1 MHNHINNG
9 FRPFEVISPATTAN
23 LGPGFDCLGMA
34 LDLWNRLEVI
44 PVPAQPPST
53 GVGAGLVPART
64 GGDLVHITGE
74 GTGVLATDATNLT
87 FRSMLFLFDE
97 AGLEMPSL
105 RLRCHNVI
113 PLSRGMGSSAAA
125 IAGGLVA
132 ANHLCGNPYS
142 ANELLEMAATIEGHP
157 DNVAAAVLGGLQ
169 LVVSDTSAHPGDPS
183 PSTDVGAGLVPAHP
197 GDPSPSTDVGAG
209 LVPAHPGD
217 PSPSADVGAGLVP
230 AHPGSEPV
238 PQTQLYTAPIPVP
251 EEIQAVLFI
260 PDTRIA
266 TADARAVLPGQV
278 TMADAVFN
286 MGRVALLVAGMA
298 LDRPEY
304 LDVATQ
310 DRLHQPYRQPLLPA
324 IKLLFAAARNSGALG
339 VFLSGSGSTVLA
351 LTRGR
356 EMTVAYEMFEAA
368 RLTGTPGRLEITRPT
383 TRGAHV
389 VNQIPS
395 PSMGEG

>member
-1 MHNHINNG
+1 MDN
-9 FRPFEVISPATTAN
+9 FQPFEVMAPATTAN

-34 LDLWNRLEVI
+34 LDLWNRLEVL
-44 PVPAQPPST
+44 PAPEVSPELSS
-53 GVGAGLVPART
+53 VDIV
-64 GGDLVHITGE
+64 GE
-74 GTGVLATDATNLT
+74 GVDELAADASNLT
-87 FRSMLFLFDE
+87 FRALQFLFDE
-97 AGLEMPSL
+97 AGLEAPSL
-105 RLRCHNVI
+105 RLRCHNAI

-132 ANHLCGNPYS
+132 ANALCGNLYS
-142 ANELLEMAATIEGHP
+142 PGELLEMAATIEGHP

-169 LVVSDTSAHPGDPS
+169 LVVSDGP
-183 PSTDVGAGLVPAHP
+183 
-197 GDPSPSTDVGAG
+197 
-209 LVPAHPGD
+209 
-217 PSPSADVGAGLVP
+217 
-230 AHPGSEPV
+230 
-238 PQTQLYTAPIPVP
+238 QLYTAPIPVP

-278 TMADAVFN
+278 TVSDAVFN

-310 DRLHQPYRQPLLPA
+310 DKLHQPYRQPLFPA
-324 IKLLFAAARNSGALG
+324 VKLIFAAARDAGALG

-368 RLTGTPGRLEITRPT
+368 RLTGVPGRLEITRPT
-383 TRGAHV
+383 ARGAHV
-389 VNQIPS
+389 VGQD
-395 PSMGEG
+395 